1 MRIRMSPIKTVCV
14 YCASSNHCKSIFLD
28 SAYTL
33 GAILAKEGID
43 IVYGGGSTGL
53 MGKLADGAISEK
65 GHVHGIIPKFM
76 QNLEWGHREISV
88 LEEVE
93 DMHTRKSQMI
103 KKSDGI
109 VALPG
114 GCGTLEELLE
124 AITWKRLGLA
134 HQPIVIANID
144 GFYDELIAM
153 LKKTVDE
160 QFMRPEHLHMWN
172 VVHSIEDI
180 LPTLRSIDPW
190 PLNAID
196 YAKV

>member
-1 MRIRMSPIKTVCV
+1 MSAIKTVCV
-14 YCASSNHCKSIFLD
+14 YCASSDHCKPIFLN

-33 GAILAKEGID
+33 GTILAKEGID

-53 MGKLADGAISEK
+53 MGRLADGAISQK
-65 GHVHGIIPKFM
+65 GHVHGIIPQFM
-76 QNLEWGHREISV
+76 QNLEWGHKDISI

-93 DMHTRKSQMI
+93 DMHSRKFLMM

-134 HQPIVIANID
+134 HQPIVIVNID
-144 GFYDELIAM
+144 GFYDDLIAM

-160 QFMRPEHLHMWN
+160 QFMRPEHLNMWH
-172 VVHSIEDI
+172 VVNTIEEV
-180 LPTLRSIDPW
+180 LPTLQSIDPW

>member
-1 MRIRMSPIKTVCV
+1 MSEIRTVCV
-14 YCASSNHCKSIFLD
+14 YCASSDHCRPMFLE

-33 GAILAKEGID
+33 GNILAKESID

-53 MGKLADGAISEK
+53 MGRLADGAIAGN
-65 GHVHGIIPKFM
+65 GHVRGIIPQFM
-76 QNLEWGHREISV
+76 QHIEWGHTGISI

-93 DMHTRKSQMI
+93 DMHARKFLMI
-103 KKSDGI
+103 RKSDGI

-134 HQPIVIANID
+134 HQPIVIVNID
-144 GFYDELIAM
+144 GFYDPLITM
-153 LKKTVDE
+153 LQNTVDE
-160 QFMRPEHLHMWN
+160 QFMRPEHLNMWH
-172 VVHSIEDI
+172 VVNTVEEV
-180 LPTLRSIDPW
+180 LPMLRSIAPW
-190 PLNAID
+190 PLNAIS

>member
-1 MRIRMSPIKTVCV
+1 MSEIRTVCV
-14 YCASSNHCKSIFLD
+14 YCASSDHCRTIFLE

-33 GAILAKEGID
+33 GNILANESID

-53 MGKLADGAISEK
+53 MGRLADGAIAGN
-65 GHVHGIIPKFM
+65 GHVRGIIPQFM
-76 QNLEWGHREISV
+76 QNLEWGHKGISI

-93 DMHTRKSQMI
+93 DMHTRKFLMI
-103 KKSDGI
+103 RKSDGI

-134 HQPIVIANID
+134 HQPIVIVNID
-144 GFYDELIAM
+144 GFYDPLISM
-153 LKKTVDE
+153 LQSTVDE
-160 QFMRPEHLHMWN
+160 QFMRPEHLNMWH
-172 VVHSIEDI
+172 VVNTVEEV
-180 LPTLRSIDPW
+180 LPMLRSIDPW
-190 PLNAID
+190 PLNAIS

>member
-1 MRIRMSPIKTVCV
+1 
-14 YCASSNHCKSIFLD
+14 
-28 SAYTL
+28 
-33 GAILAKEGID
+33 
-43 IVYGGGSTGL
+43 
-53 MGKLADGAISEK
+53 
-65 GHVHGIIPKFM
+65 
-76 QNLEWGHREISV
+76 EISV

>member
-1 MRIRMSPIKTVCV
+1 MSEIRTVCV
-14 YCASSNHCKSIFLD
+14 YCASSDHCRTIFLE

-33 GAILAKEGID
+33 GNILAKESID

-53 MGKLADGAISEK
+53 MGRLADGAIAGN
-65 GHVHGIIPKFM
+65 GHVRGIIPQFM
-76 QNLEWGHREISV
+76 QNLEWGHKGISI

-93 DMHTRKSQMI
+93 DMHTRKFLMI
-103 KKSDGI
+103 RKSDGI

-134 HQPIVIANID
+134 HQPIVIVNID
-144 GFYDELIAM
+144 GFYDPLITM
-153 LKKTVDE
+153 LQSTVDE
-160 QFMRPEHLHMWN
+160 QFMRPEHLNMWH
-172 VVHSIEDI
+172 VVNTVEEV
-180 LPTLRSIDPW
+180 LPMLRSIDPW
-190 PLNAID
+190 PLNAIS

>member
-1 MRIRMSPIKTVCV
+1 MSEIRTVCV
-14 YCASSNHCKSIFLD
+14 YCASSDQCRPIFLE

-33 GAILAKEGID
+33 GNILANESID

-53 MGKLADGAISEK
+53 MGRLADGAIAGN
-65 GHVHGIIPKFM
+65 GHVRGIIPQFM
-76 QNLEWGHREISV
+76 QNLEWGHKGISI

-93 DMHTRKSQMI
+93 DMHTRKFLMI
-103 KKSDGI
+103 RKSDGI

-134 HQPIVIANID
+134 HQPIVIVNID
-144 GFYDELIAM
+144 GFYDPLITM
-153 LKKTVDE
+153 LQSTVDE
-160 QFMRPEHLHMWN
+160 QFMRPEHLNMWH
-172 VVHSIEDI
+172 VVNTVEEV
-180 LPTLRSIDPW
+180 LPMLRSIDPW
-190 PLNAID
+190 PLNAIS